1 MSTTLKAVNAHRNGD
16 ANGFKHEDDITD
28 HANGNGNGNGNGVDA
43 NGDSLKT
50 ELSQSSQSSEED
62 LTVNGKYGEDETDQ
76 VIKIKTR

>member
-1 MSTTLKAVNAHRNGD
+1 MSTTLKAVIPHRNGD
-16 ANGFKHEDDITD
+16 GNGLKHDDITD
-28 HANGNGNGNGNGVDA
+28 HANGNGIDA

-62 LTVNGKYGEDETDQ
+62 LTMNGKNGEDETDQ

>member
-1 MSTTLKAVNAHRNGD
+1 MSTTLIAVNAHRNG
-16 ANGFKHEDDITD
+16 NGVKHEDIADITD
-28 HANGNGNGNGNGVDA
+28 HANGNGNGVDA

-50 ELSQSSQSSEED
+50 DLSQSSQSSEED